1 LVLGGALAAG
11 RRLRLYD
18 AMVLKT
24 LGARRGAILR
34 IFLMEYALLGA
45 IAALF
50 GLIAGCAIGAAI
62 VSFAMKLDVSFDLV
76 SLAAIA
82 VTAVVTTVLL
92 GLASNGRILAEKP
105 ARRLRE
111 L

>member
-1 LVLGGALAAG
+1 V
-11 RRLRLYD
+11 
-18 AMVLKT
+18 
-24 LGARRGAILR
+24 
-34 IFLMEYALLGA
+34 
-45 IAALF
+45 
-50 GLIAGCAIGAAI
+50 
-62 VSFAMKLDVSFDLV
+62 KLDVSFDLV

>member
-1 LVLGGALAAG
+1 
-11 RRLRLYD
+11 
-18 AMVLKT
+18 MVLKT

-45 IAALF
+45 IAALV
-50 GLIAGCAIGAAI
+50 GLAAGCAIGIAI
-62 VSFAMKLDVSFDLV
+62 VTLAMKIDPGFDLIR
-76 SLAAIA
+76 LAAIA
-82 VTAVVTTVLL
+82 VIAVATTVLL